1 MYAGDIPNYVRCNAS
16 FFYSGLNV
24 VAYMFLLTLEDEMRV
39 FAEGNVFIFY
49 NVIYCNSNV
58 LKL

>member
-1 MYAGDIPNYVRCNAS
+1 M
-16 FFYSGLNV
+16 

-49 NVIYCNSNV
+49 NVI
-58 LKL
+58 